1 ASKNPDRAMMFLN
14 LLNTDPY
21 LFTLLDY
28 GVEGI
33 HYNKNSIGEVEFIED
48 ARAKYSPWTNG
59 MGNVTLLPP
68 QKGQGADF
76 WTNFKA
82 YYGAADSIPILGF
95 TFNSDNVSNELA
107 AVANAAA
114 EYALTLSVGAVDPE
128 TVLPGFLKKLDDNG
142 MQKIVDE
149 ANNQLK
155 AFLANK

>member
-1 ASKNPDRAMMFLN
+1 MRILSQR
-14 LLNTDPY
+14 
-21 LFTLLDY
+21 
-28 GVEGI
+28 
-33 HYNKNSIGEVEFIED
+33 
-48 ARAKYSPWTNG
+48 
-59 MGNVTLLPP
+59 LPP

-82 YYGAADSIPILGF
+82 YYGAADQIPILGF
-95 TFNSDNVSNELA
+95 TFNSDSVSNELA

-128 TVLPGFLKKLDDNG
+128 TVLPAFLKKLDDNG

-149 ANNQLK
+149 ANKQLK